1 MESIR
6 TTLFIS
12 RKSHRALKELA
23 HRQKTSMA
31 KLIQGALDL
40 VYFRKERKTARDLWG
55 CCENTHLSEADFE
68 SAKDQL
74 KPRQ

>member
-12 RKSHRALKELA
+12 RRYHRALKELA
-23 HRQKTSMA
+23 HRQNTSMA

-40 VYFRKERKTARDLWG
+40 VYFKKERKTARDLWG
-55 CCENTHLSEADFE
+55 CCENTHLSDKDFDEA
-68 SAKDQL
+68 KNQL
-74 KPRQ
+74 IPR